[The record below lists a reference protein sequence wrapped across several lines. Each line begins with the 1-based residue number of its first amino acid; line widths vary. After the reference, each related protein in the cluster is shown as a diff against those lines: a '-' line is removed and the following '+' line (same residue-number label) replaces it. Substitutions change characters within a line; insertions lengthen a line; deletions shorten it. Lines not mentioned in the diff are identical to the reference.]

1 MLAALRK
8 GAPNAVFFVN
18 DSSVGTPH
26 SPWKAEKG
34 LDFETFRKL
43 PELGYQ
49 EGQIHLNGPG
59 CEFNNLDGFCFANFN
74 IRPAPYQNRDHG
86 TNHWRTG
93 SYPDGLCCNSSYRS
107 HPYQLEQPAKA
118 LAENAEHAAF
128 YRSLRKAGK
137 TLFVYSCDGP
147 SRTLDPLGY
156 YRFISYVA
164 FRNGA
169 KGVGFWAFGHAP
181 GTDCDSWHAYSQT
194 GLEFSPYFVSSDGA
208 AATKQGEGIR
218 EGVED
223 YEYLSMLADRIRAD
237 AAAGRDVSSARK
249 LVRDGVERVLAVC
262 REKVWSAANDRTAMD
277 ALRLQVLR
285 ELEK

>member
-1 MLAALRK
+1 MIC
-8 GAPNAVFFVN
+8 FV
-18 DSSVGTPH
+18 DEPGE
-26 SPWKAEKG
+26 WKADWPRLGDLVNRWSAAVHATCPKAV
-34 LDFETFRKL
+34 LFQDPTYRDLSVAPKAYWETSDVYCPSAR
-43 PELGYQ
+43 
-49 EGQIHLNGPG
+49 
-59 CEFNNLDGFCFANFN
+59 
-74 IRPAPYQNRDHG
+74 
-86 TNHWRTG
+86 
-93 SYPDGLCCNSSYRS
+93 
-107 HPYQLEQPAKA
+107 A

-181 GTDCDSWHAYSQT
+181 GADCDSWHAYSQT

-208 AATKQGEGIR
+208 AATKQSEGIR

-223 YEYLSMLADRIRAD
+223 YECLSLLADRIRAD
-237 AAAGRDVSSARK
+237 AAAGRDVSAART
-249 LVRDGVERVLAVC
+249 LIRDGVEHVLSVC
-262 REKVWSAANDRTAMD
+262 RDKDWSAANDRTAMD
-277 ALRLQVLR
+277 DLRLQVLR
-285 ELEK
+285 ALEK